1 MICIASLI
9 GKAKRGDRDA
19 FTALIEQH
27 KEMLYN
33 TAMLLLRNED
43 DALDAVQDAILSCW
57 EELPALKH
65 TQYFKTWLTRILLNK
80 CYDCLRFRKH
90 FAEPGADFDPGVET
104 DWDTGLDVGQ
114 ALERLPQMD
123 QVVLSLFY
131 YDGFRTKEIAKALSI
146 SDEAVR
152 VRLSRSRNRFKK
164 ILTEENLYEK
174 QS

>member
-1 MICIASLI
+1 M
-9 GKAKRGDRDA
+9 
-19 FTALIEQH
+19 
-27 KEMLYN
+27 
-33 TAMLLLRNED
+33 
-43 DALDAVQDAILSCW
+43 
-57 EELPALKH
+57 
-65 TQYFKTWLTRILLNK
+65 
-80 CYDCLRFRKH
+80 
-90 FAEPGADFDPGVET
+90 ET

-123 QVVLSLFY
+123 RVVLSLFY

-146 SDEAVR
+146 SDDAVR

>member
-90 FAEPGADFDPGVET
+90 FAEPGADFEPGVEI

-114 ALERLPQMD
+114 ALERLSQMD

-164 ILTEENLYEK
+164 F
-174 QS
+174 